1 MELKI
6 AQGARGLYWI
16 EQRVRIV
23 GVLYPG
29 RWEKFLREIEKKKE
43 KEKKEGENEEN
54 DSIENLDGIG

>member
-1 MELKI
+1 MKI

-29 RWEKFLREIEKKKE
+29 RREKFLREIERKE
-43 KEKKEGENEEN
+43 KREGREGERNEN
-54 DSIENLDGIG
+54 DSIEENLDGIG

>member
-1 MELKI
+1 ME
-6 AQGARGLYWI
+6 QGVCRI

-29 RWEKFLREIEKKKE
+29 RWEKFLRDIERKKKRKKRKKKGE
-43 KEKKEGENEEN
+43 KEEK